1 MLARQDIREARDL
14 YDSLSETAMN
24 DPRTR
29 FLMYKISIR
38 SGDANLALD
47 CLEVA
52 NQGSSKDP
60 SILYA
65 CVLDAQEV
73 GDKKMALAALKLLL
87 EKHQFNPPS
96 TMHLPAL
103 LRCTIRLLNSQ
114 LDSKSTSE
122 VDSDPDDIADQLGK
136 LFEGGEM
143 HTTNS
148 GC

>member
-1 MLARQDIREARDL
+1 
-14 YDSLSETAMN
+14 
-24 DPRTR
+24 
-29 FLMYKISIR
+29 MYKISIR

-52 NQGSSKDP
+52 NQGSSKDS

-87 EKHQFNPPS
+87 ERHQFNPPS
-96 TMHLPAL
+96 TIHLPAL

-114 LDSKSTSE
+114 LDSKSTSQ
-122 VDSDPDDIADQLGK
+122 VNSDPDDIADQLGK

-143 HTTNS
+143 YTI
-148 GC
+148 